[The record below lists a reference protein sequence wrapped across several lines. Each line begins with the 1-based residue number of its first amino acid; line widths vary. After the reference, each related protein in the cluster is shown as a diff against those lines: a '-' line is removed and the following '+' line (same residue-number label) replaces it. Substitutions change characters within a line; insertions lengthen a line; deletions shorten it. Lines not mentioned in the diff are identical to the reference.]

1 MSTPFSDGG
10 IVVRQLRRSFGPVEA
25 LRGVDLDAPPG
36 QITALVGPN
45 GAGKTTLL
53 LILAT
58 LLAPDSGEV
67 RVAGADPVR
76 DPDAV
81 RARMGWSPDVFGLY
95 EALTTREYLEFAA
108 AAYRLPKP
116 RRRTRAVELLGQ
128 AGLEPQADR
137 PVHELSRG
145 QKQRLGLARAMV
157 HEPSVLLLDEPAAGL
172 DPRARVELRDL
183 LRSVAGLGVTVLVS
197 SHVLADLEELADTA
211 VIVDHGR
218 TTAVHRLGSSAPIRR
233 WRLRSLDPQA
243 LTRVLAD
250 FGTRHAPPS
259 PDGGVEVELASE
271 QELAMLVGRLVDAHV
286 PVVGIV
292 PLGVGLEAA
301 FLAATERRAS

>member
-36 QITALVGPN
+36 RSPHWSVRTVPARPP
-45 GAGKTTLL
+45 LL

-137 PVHELSRG
+137 PVHLLSRG

-172 DPRARVELRDL
+172 DPRARVELR
-183 LRSVAGLGVTVLVS
+183 RP
-197 SHVLADLEELADTA
+197 
-211 VIVDHGR
+211 
-218 TTAVHRLGSSAPIRR
+218 APIGRR
-233 WRLRSLDPQA
+233 PRRDRPGQQPRPRRPRG
-243 LTRVLAD
+243 TGRHRGD
-250 FGTRHAPPS
+250 RGPRPHTRHTAGGPAPDPRRGSGPS
-259 PDGGVEVELASE
+259 T
-271 QELAMLVGRLVDAHV
+271 R
-286 PVVGIV
+286 
-292 PLGVGLEAA
+292 
-301 FLAATERRAS
+301 TR